1 MPENQNIEYKESWN
15 DDHLKQLC
23 SFANAQGGVLYVG
36 INDKGEIVGIDNY
49 KKLADDL
56 PNKIQSKL
64 GIFPEISLKEQNG
77 KHFLEIHIRP
87 SSMAISLSGR
97 YYQRTGS
104 TTKEL
109 VGNAL
114 TEFLLRKSGMSW
126 GDVIEEDAMF
136 DDIDNDSIAVYLNDA
151 ERSGRIPDAKNLSAL
166 ELLDKLNL
174 TKNGR
179 LKRAAI
185 ILFGKNPEKFY
196 RHTYVKVGRFVGSE
210 ISPKFHEI
218 IEGNI
223 ITLQKRV
230 FEIIETK
237 FIIKNIS
244 FEGVNRIETPEY
256 PFPALR
262 EAILNALIH
271 RDYMGNMTQIKIYD
285 DRLQIWNDGLLVEG
299 LTVEMLKQ
307 NHPSRPRNRLIADAC
322 LKGGYIEAWGT
333 GIPKIID
340 TCKSAGLPEP
350 EICEAF
356 GGFQITIFKDRYNEA
371 SLRKMGLNE
380 RQLKAVLYVK
390 ENGSITNSEYQKLSS
405 VSDRTALRDLENL
418 VEQAIFKVSGQK
430 KSTVY
435 SITDG

>member
-15 DDHLKQLC
+15 DDYLKQLC

-36 INDKGEIVGIDNY
+36 INDKGQVVGVSNY
-49 KKLADDL
+49 KKLSEDL

-64 GIFPEISLKEQNG
+64 GILPEVNLKEENG
-77 KHFLEIHIRP
+77 LFYIEIHIRP
-87 SSMAISLSGR
+87 SSIAISLSGR
-97 YYQRTGS
+97 YFLRTGS

-114 TEFLLRKSGMSW
+114 TEFLLRKSGISW
-126 GDVIEEDAMF
+126 DDLVEEDATF
-136 DDIDNDSIAVYLNDA
+136 DDIDNDSVTAYLKDA
-151 ERSGRIPDAKNLSAL
+151 ERSERIPDAKDLSVKVL
-166 ELLDKLNL
+166 FEKLNL
-174 TKNGR
+174 TKNGK

-185 ILFGKNPEKFY
+185 ILFSKNPEKFY
-196 RHTYVKVGRFVGSE
+196 RHTYVKIGRFVGSN

-218 IEGNI
+218 IEGNLI
-223 ITLQKRV
+223 SLHKKV

-244 FEGVNRIETPEY
+244 FEGVNRIETPEF

-271 RDYMGNMTQIKIYD
+271 RDYMGNMTQIKIFD
-285 DRLQIWNDGLLVEG
+285 DRLQIWNSGSLAEG
-299 LTVEMLKQ
+299 LTIEALKTT
-307 NHPSRPRNRLIADAC
+307 HPSIPRNRLIADAA

-333 GIPKIID
+333 GILKIID
-340 TCKSAGLPEP
+340 TCKTAGLPEP

-371 SLRKMGLNE
+371 SLQKMGLNE
-380 RQLKAVLYVK
+380 RQIKAVLYVK
-390 ENGSITNSEYQKLSS
+390 ENGSITNSEYQKLNDISKP
-405 VSDRTALRDLENL
+405 TATNELRDIAEKNILHHEGMGRGS
-418 VEQAIFKVSGQK
+418 IFTLS
-430 KSTVY
+430 
-435 SITDG
+435 

>member
-1 MPENQNIEYKESWN
+1 MSENQNIEYKESWN

-49 KKLADDL
+49 KKLTDDL

-64 GIFPEISLKEQNG
+64 GIFPEINLNEQDG
-77 KHFLEIHIRP
+77 MHFLEIHIRP

-151 ERSGRIPDAKNLSAL
+151 ERSGRIPDAKNLSVL

-196 RHTYVKVGRFVGSE
+196 RHTYVKVGRFVGGE

-223 ITLQKRV
+223 ISLQKRV

-285 DRLQIWNDGLLVEG
+285 DRLQIWNDGSLVEG

-340 TCKSAGLPEP
+340 TCKSASLPEP

-371 SLRKMGLNE
+371 SLKKIGLNE
-380 RQLKAVLYVK
+380 RQIKAVLYVK
-390 ENGSITNSEYQKLSS
+390 ENGSITNSEYQKLND
-405 VSDRTALRDLENL
+405 VGKTTATEELGNLSDKDLL
-418 VEQAIFKVSGQK
+418 FHSGTGRGSNYTLK
-430 KSTVY
+430 
-435 SITDG
+435 

>member
-64 GIFPEISLKEQNG
+64 GIFPEINLKEQDG

-126 GDVIEEDAMF
+126 GDVIEEDAVF

-174 TKNGR
+174 TKNCR

-196 RHTYVKVGRFVGSE
+196 RHTYVKVGRFVGGE

-223 ITLQKRV
+223 ISLQKRV

-262 EAILNALIH
+262 EAILNALID

-285 DRLQIWNDGLLVEG
+285 DRLQIWNDGSLVEG

-371 SLRKMGLNE
+371 SLRKMDLNE
-380 RQLKAVLYVK
+380 RQIKAVLYVK
-390 ENGSITNSEYQKLSS
+390 EKGSITNSEYQKLND
-405 VSDRTALRDLENL
+405 VGKTTATEELGNLTDKDLL
-418 VEQAIFKVSGQK
+418 FHSGTGRGSNYTLK
-430 KSTVY
+430 
-435 SITDG
+435 